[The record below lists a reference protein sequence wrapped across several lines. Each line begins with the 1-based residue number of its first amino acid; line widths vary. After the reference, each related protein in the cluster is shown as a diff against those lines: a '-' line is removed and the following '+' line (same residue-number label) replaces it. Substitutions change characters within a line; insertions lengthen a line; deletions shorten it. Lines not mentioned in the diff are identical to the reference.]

1 MSDQDGKEFIER
13 FTVRMPMGMRER
25 IADRAERNG
34 RSMNSEIVQILQD
47 ILDSRVQYDL
57 FDGAKDSGISGTVD
71 ILGANKELLHEQASN
86 YQKQIAEQRLML
98 EQLEQMKKI
107 ALEQKQLQEEI
118 NKYKDTFDLQKELI
132 EQNKK
137 LIEEITK
144 NK

>member
-1 MSDQDGKEFIER
+1 MSEQDGKEFIER

-25 IADRAERNG
+25 IADRAEKNG

-47 ILDSRVQYDL
+47 ILDGRVQYDL
-57 FDGAKDSGISGTVD
+57 PDGVRDSGISGTVD
-71 ILGANKELLHEQASN
+71 ILSANKELLHEQASN

-98 EQLEQMKKI
+98 EQLEQMKII

>member
-1 MSDQDGKEFIER
+1 MSEQDGKEFIER

-25 IADRAERNG
+25 IADRAEKNG

-47 ILDSRVQYDL
+47 ILDGRVQYDL
-57 FDGAKDSGISGTVD
+57 PDGVRDSGISGTVD
-71 ILGANKELLHEQASN
+71 ILYANKELLHEQASN

-98 EQLEQMKKI
+98 EQLEQMKII

>member
-1 MSDQDGKEFIER
+1 MSEQDGKEFIER

-47 ILDSRVQYDL
+47 ILDGRVQYDL
-57 FDGAKDSGISGTVD
+57 PDGVRDSGISGTVD
-71 ILGANKELLHEQASN
+71 ILSANKELLHEQANN

-98 EQLEQMKKI
+98 EQLEQMKII

>member
-1 MSDQDGKEFIER
+1 MSEQDGKEFIER

-25 IADRAERNG
+25 IADRAEKNG

-47 ILDSRVQYDL
+47 ILDDRVQYDL
-57 FDGAKDSGISGTVD
+57 PDGVRDSGISGTVD
-71 ILGANKELLHEQASN
+71 ILSANKELLHEQASN

-98 EQLEQMKKI
+98 EQLEQMKII

>member
-1 MSDQDGKEFIER
+1 MSEQDGKEFIER

-25 IADRAERNG
+25 IADRAEKNG

-47 ILDSRVQYDL
+47 ILDGRVQYDL
-57 FDGAKDSGISGTVD
+57 LDGVRDSGISGTVD
-71 ILGANKELLHEQASN
+71 ILSANKELLHEQASN

-98 EQLEQMKKI
+98 EQLEQMKII

>member
-1 MSDQDGKEFIER
+1 MSEQDGKEFIER

-47 ILDSRVQYDL
+47 ILDGRVQYDL
-57 FDGAKDSGISGTVD
+57 PAGVRDSGISGTVD
-71 ILGANKELLHEQASN
+71 ILSANKELLHEQASN

-98 EQLEQMKKI
+98 EQLEQMKII

>member
-1 MSDQDGKEFIER
+1 MSEQDGKEFIER

-25 IADRAERNG
+25 IADRAEKNG

-47 ILDSRVQYDL
+47 ILDDRVQYDL
-57 FDGAKDSGISGTVD
+57 PDGVRDSGISGTVD
-71 ILGANKELLHEQASN
+71 ILSANKELLHEQASN

-98 EQLEQMKKI
+98 EQLEQMKII

-118 NKYKDTFDLQKELI
+118 NKYKGTFDLQKELI

>member
-1 MSDQDGKEFIER
+1 MSEQDGKEFIER

-47 ILDSRVQYDL
+47 ILDGRVQYDL
-57 FDGAKDSGISGTVD
+57 PDGVRDSGISGTVD
-71 ILGANKELLHEQASN
+71 ILSANKELLHEQASN

-98 EQLEQMKKI
+98 EQLEQMKII

>member
-1 MSDQDGKEFIER
+1 MSEQDGKEFIER

-25 IADRAERNG
+25 IADRAEKNG

-47 ILDSRVQYDL
+47 ILDGRVQYDL
-57 FDGAKDSGISGTVD
+57 PEGVRDSGISGTVD
-71 ILGANKELLHEQASN
+71 ILSANKELLHEQASN